1 MRFAMVKKRCV
12 YTWVDELVN
21 APVEVSATESEQL
34 DPAARRYVVIGCPC
48 YITRNNNSAATGIVN
63 GSYGCVHSLTWHAAD
78 EVSEFPQGNPGE
90 LIEVPVPKTINVFF
104 KGNVVPVAASRETT
118 TKKNSQ
124 SSVYLQR
131 NRHQVDLG
139 FAVTYHKIQGQTLGQ
154 VILVMHHRKSKQ
166 LLSMC
171 FEMLYVAVTRV
182 RRASDIR
189 VLFFPDGK
197 PGTQAKR
204 VDGGLEHLKQ
214 LKRSKHFDAWLA
226 SYDKDGNWNSEELLK
241 QADADKKHAMKLL
254 TRNKPLTAYTM
265 KALKPIAAALGLH
278 IENAPGKTY
287 PRKDQFVTAIY
298 PVWTNLKKSKNSDA
312 TTSPS
317 VSASSRMRTPAVS
330 RKTRRGTTSSTPVTQ
345 KKRKRHVSLRGNLF
359 GKLTPVKTR
368 VKAAST
374 PTGTSSPKIQTPVRR
389 KRNVTVTPPFL
400 GRNLRLGAMM
410 SPVSHKR
417 NRTDSRR
424 KRPRRSL
431 SLATTTYKFPART
444 RTTIARTQRLKS
456 MLSQLYESILL
467 EEKRR
472 AGTHTNVVT
481 RTMDRMK
488 GMDVFDSISISV
500 KCAYIL

>member
-197 PGTQAKR
+197 NGSKAKR
-204 VDGGLEHLKQ
+204 LDGGLEHLKK
-214 LKRSKHFDAWLA
+214 LKRPAHFDAWLA
-226 SYDKDGNWNSEELLK
+226 SYDKDGNWSSAELLK
-241 QADADKKHAMKLL
+241 KAAADKKHAMKLL
-254 TRNKPLTAYTM
+254 NRCKGLTAYTM
-265 KALKPIAAALGLH
+265 KTLKPIAVVLGLH
-278 IENAPGKTY
+278 VENAPGKAY
-287 PRKDQFVTAIY
+287 PRKEQFVTAIY
-298 PVWTNLKKSKNSDA
+298 PVWSQLKKSKNADA
-312 TTSPS
+312 TTSTS
-317 VSASSRMRTPAVS
+317 IGTPARKQIPVVS
-330 RKTRRGTTSSTPVTQ
+330 RKASRGSTPSTPL
-345 KKRKRHVSLRGNLF
+345 KRKKTKRHAAHRGHLF
-359 GKLTPVKTR
+359 GKLTPAKKR
-368 VKAAST
+368 SKAAMPASADAT
-374 PTGTSSPKIQTPVRR
+374 KISLVGHRVIMEAHAFGGKAEKCYQGKVICKT
-389 KRNVTVTPPFL
+389 KY
-400 GRNLRLGAMM
+400 
-410 SPVSHKR
+410 
-417 NRTDSRR
+417 
-424 KRPRRSL
+424 RPRGSE
-431 SLATTTYKFPART
+431 T
-444 RTTIARTQRLKS
+444 RCSGFKVRWHTGEVDCWYDEPHEHTQRGPK
-456 MLSQLYESILL
+456 Y
-467 EEKRR
+467 
-472 AGTHTNVVT
+472 
-481 RTMDRMK
+481 D
-488 GMDVFDSISISV
+488 
-500 KCAYIL
+500 